1 MKKIKSKVETHNI
14 LYYVSVYFIIVL
26 LIIGVMGGYFYYF
39 LYETVYSDF
48 RIGNKQHLAEIVNR
62 HENDMQII
70 DDIVMQMELDEEEAL
85 TKFRLED
92 EPKKSD
98 PLTKRLKGYTTV
110 SQFFDIMFYHYHKD
124 DYLYNHLSSV
134 NLKFFLES
142 GCFFGKTDALQVLK
156 NLLYDVGVTNVVDV
170 IPYFRTSNNASLKS
184 GPFVVSLG
192 NESKL
197 IIFYDGKEI
206 NMMLNSQVQYWNLLN
221 ACYNQRNTSIPTSI
235 MNYVSK
241 VLFFN
246 DVSIQ
251 EANAYYDAMQ
261 LALQNGDTSLININN
276 LVIDYLQNQLDNDE
290 C

>member
-1 MKKIKSKVETHNI
+1 MSFGIPTISTIDELGNTLQKQNEKNKTTTKSGTWTE
-14 LYYVSVYFIIVL
+14 YSYDEGSGIISRS
-26 LIIGVMGGYFYYF
+26 I
-39 LYETVYSDF
+39 
-48 RIGNKQHLAEIVNR
+48 
-62 HENDMQII
+62 
-70 DDIVMQMELDEEEAL
+70 
-85 TKFRLED
+85 
-92 EPKKSD
+92 
-98 PLTKRLKGYTTV
+98 
-110 SQFFDIMFYHYHKD
+110 
-124 DYLYNHLSSV
+124 
-134 NLKFFLES
+134 
-142 GCFFGKTDALQVLK
+142 KTDALQVLK
-156 NLLYDVGVTNVVDV
+156 NLLYDVGITNVVD
-170 IPYFRTSNNASLKS
+170 IAPYFRTSNNASLKS

-197 IIFYDGKEI
+197 IIFYDGKEV
-206 NMMLNSQVQYWNLLN
+206 NLMLNSQVQYWNLLN

-246 DVSIQ
+246 EVSVQ